1 VLALRTLKRN
11 MARFIVLTG
20 SETNSLAWRDFQR
33 QVEAHGHLSSVFSL
47 DDVSWQA
54 GCDAAVDSLTQKI
67 GPASQTILIGHSIG
81 GLVLPILGD
90 RLDVASEIYIAAFT
104 PKMSQ
109 SFLDRIFLGEEIF
122 EPTWID
128 GYQSL
133 IRSKD
138 PLATHRHFLDHHLFH
153 DCCADAADVYWK
165 KSELPL
171 EVIYSSSSRSEFR
184 QRNRHYV
191 VCAADRTVRPEWQR
205 QSASLLPDA
214 TVTEID
220 SGHCPHL
227 SQPGELVE
235 RILMSVSNLG
245 I

>member
-1 VLALRTLKRN
+1 MV
-11 MARFIVLTG
+11 RFIVLTG
-20 SETNSLAWRDFQR
+20 SETKSLAWRDFQR

-47 DDVSWQA
+47 DDVSWQS
-54 GCDAAVDSLTQKI
+54 GFDAAVDALTQKI

-90 RLDVASEIYIAAFT
+90 RLDVASEIYIADFT
-104 PKMSQ
+104 SKISQ
-109 SFLDRIFLGEEIF
+109 SFLDRILFGEEIF
-122 EPTWID
+122 EPTWVD
-128 GYQSL
+128 GYQGL

-171 EVIYSSSSRSEFR
+171 EVICSSSNRSELHP
-184 QRNRHYV
+184 RNIHYL

-205 QSASLLPDA
+205 QAASLLPAA
-214 TVTEID
+214 TATEIE
-220 SGHCPHL
+220 SGHCPHISKPSEL
-227 SQPGELVE
+227 AEQILVRVSKPG
-235 RILMSVSNLG
+235 I
-245 I
+245 